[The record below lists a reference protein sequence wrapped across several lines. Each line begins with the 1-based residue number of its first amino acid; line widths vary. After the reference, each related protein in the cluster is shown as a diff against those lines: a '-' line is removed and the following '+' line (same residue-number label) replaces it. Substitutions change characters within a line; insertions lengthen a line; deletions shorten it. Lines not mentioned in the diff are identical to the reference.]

1 LPCPA
6 INETKSFYCLGST
19 FKQQK
24 QKMPKFVEKSTD
36 EKSCEKGQID

>member
-19 FKQQK
+19 FQQ